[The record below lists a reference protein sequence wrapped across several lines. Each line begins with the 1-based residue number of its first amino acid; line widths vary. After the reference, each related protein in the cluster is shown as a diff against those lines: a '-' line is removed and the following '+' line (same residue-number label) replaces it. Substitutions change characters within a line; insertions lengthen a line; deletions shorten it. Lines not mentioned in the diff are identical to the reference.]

1 MIGVIYDSL
10 QMRLIIGFGGNLGDP
25 ATAFAGALDALA
37 DEGWVLSTSRLWQ
50 THAVGPEQP
59 DYLNAAAVIHW
70 PGDLPA
76 LHARCRELEV
86 AAGRDR
92 ATEERW
98 GPRVLDLDLLLV
110 DGVVCRGPGLELPH
124 PRFHERRFALEPA
137 AEVAPEWVHPLLGRT
152 VAELADA
159 ARPTIDD
166 GTVTALDEMT
176 GPPAQR

>member
-1 MIGVIYDSL
+1 
-10 QMRLIIGFGGNLGDP
+10 MRLIIGFGGNLGDP
-25 ATAFAGALDALA
+25 AAAFAGALDALA

-50 THAVGPEQP
+50 TRAVGPAQP

-70 PGDLPA
+70 PGDLVTLLA
-76 LHARCRELEV
+76 HCRELEV

-110 DGVVCRGPGLELPH
+110 DGVVCRGPELEVPH

-137 AEVAPEWVHPLLGRT
+137 AEVAPEWVHPLLDRS
-152 VAELADA
+152 VSELAEG
-159 ARPTIDD
+159 ARPAVDD
-166 GTVTALDEMT
+166 GAVRVLDAGGIVTA
-176 GPPAQR
+176 

>member
-1 MIGVIYDSL
+1 VIEVIYDGF

-50 THAVGPEQP
+50 THAIGPAQP

-70 PGDLPA
+70 PGDLFS
-76 LHARCRELEV
+76 LLARCRELEV

-98 GPRVLDLDLLLV
+98 GPRMLDLDLLLA
-110 DGVVCRGPGLELPH
+110 DGIVCRGPDLEVPH

-137 AEVAPEWVHPLLGRT
+137 SEVAPEWVHPLLGRS
-152 VAELADA
+152 VSELAA
-159 ARPTIDD
+159 AMRPAVDD
-166 GTVTALDEMT
+166 GAVTILDVEE
-176 GPPAQR
+176 R